1 MSEHSLESDTD
12 ASASSKRRGVSNAD
26 DKPVA
31 VAGAPLPV
39 QQGVAN
45 QRAKQRFIKC
55 TDENLGAESF
65 IDASDG
71 NFSKRYAV
79 AALLEQFAW
88 AKTIGD
94 INHRRMALEYMVS
107 FLLDSELRAAKRIE
121 HASALEAKE
130 NELAANQAKY
140 TAGSAAKDL
149 QSVCNLISAAPTVAH
164 STSSS
169 RSASADATAAPLP
182 LLATQQTDDDED
194 GVAPTKDQLEAAV
207 AADRA
212 AASRAGGT
220 EFADFVGTWSMPS
233 ADDAA
238 WRAAATEI
246 AVKFEAM
253 LSTKISG
260 WKRDDNDTAQTR
272 LDELTQ
278 FRAQGA
284 SARNAAKFPRQFETK
299 LTHPF
304 VFAVL
309 NATKSPLAALLPAKT
324 LHLYTENVGPIANK
338 PTHRNNADA
347 MLFGDAESRV
357 SHLDSRARRDA
368 LVVIEAK
375 RWLNKQGQAD
385 ALVGGERDFVIVSGD
400 APSDMM
406 RACTSVFADGVEWYF
421 ARIAWSFSDRG
432 EWKRDI
438 KISPK
443 IDATA
448 VDGRRLLARWFAFAF
463 YEAVN
468 RPNQPTGLRQITW
481 QVGAVWWQLA
491 DVMSCGTR
499 SIVSRWRQTRSST
512 VDRTIVVKFAVAGI
526 TEEINDKIRRYFACE
541 RNMLRQFAANASFV
555 HIDALFPVVDGIYVA
570 LEDGGVALASFNIR
584 GAAGHRLAKAVYQHI
599 WLGALLALKEHNLS
613 HFDITENNIV
623 VSADRGGAKLI
634 DLESV
639 TCVGQS
645 VAASPTAAINNGVRP
660 AVASV
665 SFDEQCVCAI
675 LQCLWVA
682 EIASFEERASFVA
695 QFGADVVRRGLV
707 EQIRSAQV

>member
-1 MSEHSLESDTD
+1 
-12 ASASSKRRGVSNAD
+12 V
-26 DKPVA
+26 
-31 VAGAPLPV
+31 
-39 QQGVAN
+39 
-45 QRAKQRFIKC
+45 
-55 TDENLGAESF
+55 
-65 IDASDG
+65 
-71 NFSKRYAV
+71 
-79 AALLEQFAW
+79 
-88 AKTIGD
+88 
-94 INHRRMALEYMVS
+94 
-107 FLLDSELRAAKRIE
+107 
-121 HASALEAKE
+121 
-130 NELAANQAKY
+130 
-140 TAGSAAKDL
+140 
-149 QSVCNLISAAPTVAH
+149 
-164 STSSS
+164 
-169 RSASADATAAPLP
+169 AAPLP

-194 GVAPTKDQLEAAV
+194 GVAPTTDQLEAAV

-233 ADDAA
+233 SDDAA

-272 LDELTQ
+272 LDELTK

-299 LTHPF
+299 VTHPF

-338 PTHRNNADA
+338 PTHRNADA

-438 KISPK
+438 KMSPK

-448 VDGRRLLARWFAFAF
+448 VDGWRLLARWFAFAF

-468 RPNQPTGLRQITW
+468 RPNQPTGLRQIKW

-499 SIVSRWRQTRSST
+499 SIVSRWRQTRANGGSST

-526 TEEINDKIRRYFACE
+526 TKEINDKIQRYFACE
-541 RNMLRQFAANASFV
+541 RNMLRQFAAKASFV
-555 HIDALFPVVDGIYVA
+555 HIDALFPVADHLYVA
-570 LEDGGVALASFNIR
+570 LEDCGAALASFNIR
-584 GAAGHRLAKAVYQHI
+584 GAAGRRLAEAVYQHI
-599 WLGALLALKEHNLS
+599 WLGALVALKEHNLC

-639 TCVGQS
+639 TGVGQS
-645 VAASPTAAINNGVRP
+645 AAASPTAAIKVVRP

-665 SFDEQCVCAI
+665 AFDEQCVCAI
-675 LQCLWVA
+675 LRCLWVA

>member
-1 MSEHSLESDTD
+1 V
-12 ASASSKRRGVSNAD
+12 K
-26 DKPVA
+26 
-31 VAGAPLPV
+31 
-39 QQGVAN
+39 
-45 QRAKQRFIKC
+45 I
-55 TDENLGAESF
+55 
-65 IDASDG
+65 
-71 NFSKRYAV
+71 
-79 AALLEQFAW
+79 
-88 AKTIGD
+88 IGD
-94 INHRRMALEYMVS
+94 VNSRRMALEQIVS
-107 FLLDSELRAAKRIE
+107 GLFESELRETE
-121 HASALEAKE
+121 HAAALEAKE
-130 NELAANQAKY
+130 IELAAKQAKH
-140 TAGSAAKDL
+140 TAELAAKDL
-149 QSVCNLISAAPTVAH
+149 QSVYNLISAAPTVAH

-169 RSASADATAAPLP
+169 RSASDATVAAPLP

-233 ADDAA
+233 TDDAA

-260 WKRDDNDTAQTR
+260 WKRDDNDTSQTR

-299 LTHPF
+299 VTHPF

-324 LHLYTENVGPIANK
+324 LHLYTENVGPIANN
-338 PTHRNNADA
+338 PTHCNNADA
-347 MLFGDAESRV
+347 MLFGDAEAHV

-375 RWLNKQGQAD
+375 RWLNKQGQTD

-438 KISPK
+438 KMSPK
-443 IDATA
+443 IDVTA
-448 VDGRRLLARWFAFAF
+448 VDGWRLLASWFAFAF

-468 RPNQPTGLRQITW
+468 RPNQPTGLRQIKW

-499 SIVSRWRQTRSST
+499 SIVSRWRQTPANVGST
-512 VDRTIVVKFAVAGI
+512 TVVDSTIVVKFAVAGI
-526 TEEINDKIRRYFACE
+526 TMEINDKIQRYFACE
-541 RNMLRQFAANASFV
+541 RNMLRQFAAKASFV
-555 HIDALFPVVDGIYVA
+555 HIDALFPVVDHLYVA
-570 LEDGGVALASFNIR
+570 LEDGGVALASSNIR
-584 GAAGHRLAKAVYQHI
+584 GAAGRRLAKAVYQHI
-599 WLGALLALKEHNLS
+599 WLGALVALKEHNVS

-623 VSADRGGAKLI
+623 VSVDRGAKLI

-639 TCVGQS
+639 TGGGQS
-645 VAASPTAAINNGVRP
+645 AAASPTAAINGVRP

-665 SFDEQCVCAI
+665 AFDEQCVCAI
-675 LQCLWVA
+675 LRCLCVA
-682 EIASFEERASFVA
+682 DIASFEERASFVA
-695 QFGADVVRRGLV
+695 RFGADELRRDLV